1 MSRRFDWAV
10 YGKKAVM
17 KVFGWM
23 RFKTK
28 RKRIEVEYEKIDLI
42 F

>member
-1 MSRRFDWAV
+1 MSRHFYWAV

-23 RFKTK
+23 LNKTK
-28 RKRIEVEYEKIDLI
+28 RKRIVVEYEKIDLI